1 MRHSIVLSKIAENHC
16 HFFVER
22 TTMETP
28 AVSTPNKFELGE
40 LLLEIGA
47 LLMVS
52 GANTERIKITIDRI
66 ASAFDCFTNL
76 MITNHA
82 LTISLTQ
89 QDTNKVFTS
98 VKWVPNMHL
107 NFNLIADISTMS
119 WKIVLEK
126 WSVERINQELTSLNR
141 KQLYPRWLVLA
152 LVALAGASFCRLF
165 GGNVTEMIA
174 VFFASFCGLFVRQE
188 AIKLK
193 FNFYLAI
200 FFAAATASLIA
211 GSYFYF
217 HPDEEYKHAFST
229 SVLFLIPGV
238 PMIHACS
245 DLLDGNTLNGITR
258 AVNVMLMAFA
268 IACGLLISLL
278 IYKF

>member
-1 MRHSIVLSKIAENHC
+1 MD
-16 HFFVER
+16 
-22 TTMETP
+22 MP
-28 AVSTPNKFELGE
+28 AADKANKYELGE

-52 GANTERIKITIDRI
+52 GANTDRIKLTIGRI

-76 MITNHA
+76 MVTNHA
-82 LTISLTQ
+82 LTMTLTQ
-89 QDTNKVFTS
+89 QDSNKVFTS
-98 VKWVPNMHL
+98 VRWVPNMHL
-107 NFNLIADISTMS
+107 NFNLISDISTMS

-126 WSVERINQELTSLNR
+126 WSVERINQELAGLNR
-141 KQLYPRWLVLA
+141 KPLYPRWLVLA

-165 GGNVTEMIA
+165 GGNVTEMVA
-174 VFFASFCGLFVRQE
+174 VYVASFCGLFVRQE

-193 FNFYLAI
+193 FNFYLSI

-217 HPDEEYKHAFST
+217 HPAEEYKHAFST

-258 AVNVMLMAFA
+258 GVNVLLMAFA
-268 IACGLLISLL
+268 IASGLLVSLL
-278 IYKF
+278 VYKF